1 MTTMTP
7 TTGVQ
12 ASEQT
17 TVVWLD
23 PQTLAAAAGNIRADI
38 GEIGELVAS
47 IKAYGVLEPLVVIPD
62 GDGYRL
68 IAGKRRAAAAVEA
81 GASLVPCWERADLA
95 GATSEVAAQ
104 LIENEHRKMLNVAER
119 ARGYHQLA
127 MAGMSA
133 NKIAKATGT
142 RAAAVR
148 QALKVGGSDIA
159 TAVAER
165 YELSLDQALV
175 LAEFDSDPEL
185 IKVLVAVAKKSP
197 GQWDHTVSRLRADR
211 AEAKARQDLIE
222 GLTAAGV
229 RIIEDGAMSRTLR
242 VSNLADG
249 DGKALDVDEHAS
261 CPGHAVMIVSDWSGV
276 RTVPYCIEP
285 DTHGHTDRFLI
296 GTSGPSTTT
305 KGGDG
310 KLTEAAKAERRLVI
324 DNNRAWRAAEPVRRE
339 YIKTLLSRK
348 TPPKGTLRYV
358 AGEVLGRP
366 SRLNDGTE
374 GLLADLLGVN
384 DPGGY
389 GRHVGAAALA
399 DVNDARLPL
408 MLLAQVAAAY
418 EQTMDVHIWR
428 SKHPDAADWLEFL
441 ASTGYTLS
449 PVERLAIDTATGRA
463 AANGGADS
471 PGGDDDGGLGGDDHG
486 LEDGSDAA

>member
-1 MTTMTP
+1 MTT
-7 TTGVQ
+7 TTVQ
-12 ASEQT
+12 PSEQT
-17 TVVWLD
+17 SVVWLD
-23 PQTLAAAAGNIRADI
+23 PHSLAAAAGNIRADI
-38 GEIGELVAS
+38 GAITELVAS
-47 IKAYGVLEPLVVIPD
+47 IRAYGVLEPLVVIPD

-119 ARGYHQLA
+119 ARGYQQLA

-142 RAAAVR
+142 KAAAVR

-159 TAVAER
+159 TAAAER
-165 YELSLDQALV
+165 YELSLEQALV

-222 GLTAAGV
+222 KLTAGGV
-229 RIIEDGAMSRTLR
+229 RIIEEGATSRTLR
-242 VSNLADG
+242 VSNLADS
-249 DGKALDVDEHAS
+249 DGKPLDADEHAS
-261 CPGHAVMIVSDWSGV
+261 CPGHAVMVVTDWNGV
-276 RTVPYCIEP
+276 RSVAYCVDP
-285 DTHGHTDRFLI
+285 DTHGHSDRFAART
-296 GTSGPSTTT
+296 GRPSTTT
-305 KGGDG
+305 KGEDG
-310 KLTEAAKAERRLVI
+310 KLTEAAKAERRLVL

-348 TPPKGTLRYV
+348 TAPKATLRYV

-389 GRHVGAAALA
+389 GRHVGAAALTEA
-399 DVNDARLPL
+399 SDARLPL

-428 SKHPDAADWLEFL
+428 SRHPDAADWLEFL

-449 PVERLAIDTATGRA
+449 AVEQLAIDTAAGRA
-463 AANGGADS
+463 TPTDDDDG
-471 PGGDDDGGLGGDDHG
+471 PGGDERDGLGDEDDF
-486 LEDGSDAA
+486 EDGSDVA